1 MVESL
6 SNLLHQFYNLG
17 FSNLYVL
24 LVAILKQEKDVV
36 CTFGGRGKSQCS
48 CKIKK
53 LVQMLM
59 IVIALCFTKGHI
71 HL

>member
-1 MVESL
+1 M
-6 SNLLHQFYNLG
+6 
-17 FSNLYVL
+17 